1 MIFLR
6 SNRRGASL
14 ESLQSS
20 HTTQLVRSDR
30 TKKVTAIL
38 PAYNAERTLERTVA
52 DIPRDW
58 VDEIILVDD
67 VSSDNT
73 IAVAEKL
80 GLLVFRHEKNKGY
93 GGNQKTC
100 YRKALERGADA
111 VVMVH
116 PDFQYDPSFI
126 PELIAPILE
135 GKADVVFGSRMLIR
149 RKALEGGMPYWKFF
163 PNIGLTKFAN
173 LVLGLRLSEYHSG
186 FRAYSKEFLNSVP
199 FELNSDNF
207 VFDTE
212 IIIQC
217 AAGRFRIGEAP
228 ITTRYFNEASSIG
241 FFKSVQYGLHILKAL
256 LFFRLHTLKL
266 ARLPKY
272 EQVVPAFSPN
282 QPAGL
287 KKG

>member
-1 MIFLR
+1 MVFHRPNKKTATLD
-6 SNRRGASL
+6 
-14 ESLQSS
+14 SLQKS
-20 HTTQLVRSDR
+20 HTTTLVRTDR
-30 TKKVTAIL
+30 TKKVTAVL
-38 PAYNAERTLERTVA
+38 PAYNAEKTLGRTVA
-52 DIPRDW
+52 DIPKDW

-67 VSSDNT
+67 VSTDNT
-73 IAVAEKL
+73 VAVAEKL
-80 GLLVFRHEKNKGY
+80 GLVIFRHEKNKGY

-135 GKADVVFGSRMLIR
+135 GRVDIVFGSRMLIR

-173 LVLGLRLSEYHSG
+173 LLLGLHLSEYHSG

-217 AAGRFRIGEAP
+217 AAGRFRIGEVP
-228 ITTRYFNEASSIG
+228 ITTRYFDEASSIG
-241 FFKSVQYGLHILKAL
+241 FFKSIQYGLHILKAL
-256 LFFRLHTLKL
+256 LLYRLHRLKL
-266 ARLPKY
+266 TRISKY
-272 EQVVPAFSPN
+272 QKVGIAPSFDHS
-282 QPAGL
+282 AG
-287 KKG
+287 KT